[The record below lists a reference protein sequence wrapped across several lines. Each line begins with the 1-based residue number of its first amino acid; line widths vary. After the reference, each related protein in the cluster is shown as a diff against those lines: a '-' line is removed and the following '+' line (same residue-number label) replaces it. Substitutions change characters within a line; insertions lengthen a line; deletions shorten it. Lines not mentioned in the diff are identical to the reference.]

1 MISRSNLKL
10 AILLAVQIVLLA
22 ALVLSSGGGET
33 RPVEPI
39 VRDLS
44 ADDVQRLSVASG
56 ADHELVFARKDTGW
70 VLPKADDF
78 PVNGEKVD
86 EMLGKLLALDTS
98 RLVASNPVNFARL
111 EVKDDDYRRRI
122 ELSGGASSALIYLGG
137 SGGVD
142 TVYTRRADEN
152 EVYLGRG
159 LNAWELSAQAATWLD
174 ANYVSISQAD
184 VQAIQIEN
192 AIGSLLLVRDGENWT
207 LADLRESEQ
216 FEDTRLPGI
225 LRNAATVRLVE
236 PLGLRAQESYGMD
249 APRAT
254 VTLRYRQLLPAEQD
268 SNAETVESDSD
279 TAAEI
284 QYSDET
290 LTLTFGAEL
299 GDGTI
304 ALKSSESDYF
314 VSVRETVFNAFGE
327 VERADF
333 VKPPESNGS
342 E

>member
-1 MISRSNLKL
+1 MISRSNVYL
-10 AILLAVQIVLLA
+10 AILLGLQVVLLA

-56 ADHELVFARKDTGW
+56 ADDELVFARKDTGW

-86 EMLGKLLALDTS
+86 EMLGKLLGLDTS

-174 ANYVSISQAD
+174 ANYVSIPQAD

-192 AIGSLLLVRDGENWT
+192 AIGSLSLVRDGENWT
-207 LADLRESEQ
+207 LADLREGEL
-216 FEDTRLPGI
+216 FEDTRLPGM
-225 LRNAATVRLVE
+225 LRNAATIRLVE
-236 PLGLRAQESYGMD
+236 PLGLTAQAAWGMD
-249 APRAT
+249 APRVT
-254 VTLRYRQLLPAEQD
+254 ITLRYRQLLPAEQD
-268 SNAETVESDSD
+268 SNAETEESDRD

-290 LTLTFGAEL
+290 LILTFGAALE
-299 GDGTI
+299 DGTI

-314 VSVRETVFNAFGE
+314 VSARDTVFNAFGE
-327 VERADF
+327 LERGDF
-333 VKPPESNGS
+333 IKLPESDSS

>member
-1 MISRSNLKL
+1 MISRSNVKL

-22 ALVLSSGGGET
+22 VLVVSSGGGET

-56 ADHELVFARKDTGW
+56 ADDELIFARKDTGW

-78 PVNGEKVD
+78 PVTGEKVD
-86 EMLGKLLALDTS
+86 EMLGKLLGMDTS

-111 EVKDDDYRRRI
+111 EVKEDDYRRRI
-122 ELSGGASSALIYLGG
+122 ELSGGDSGAVIYLGG

-142 TVYTRRADEN
+142 TVYMRRADEN

-159 LNAWELSAQAATWLD
+159 LNAWELSTQAATWLD
-174 ANYVSISQAD
+174 ANYVSIPQVD

-192 AIGSLLLVRDGENWT
+192 AIGSLSLVRAGEDWT
-207 LADLRESEQ
+207 LADLGEGEQ
-216 FEDTRLPGI
+216 FEDTRLPGM

-268 SNAETVESDSD
+268 SNAETEESDSD

-284 QYSDET
+284 EYSDET
-290 LTLTFGAEL
+290 LILTFGAEL
-299 GDGTI
+299 DGR
-304 ALKSSESDYF
+304 DYRLEIQR
-314 VSVRETVFNAFGE
+314 VRLLRL
-327 VERADF
+327 RARYGIQCLQRSRTRRF
-333 VKPPESNGS
+333 RQAARI
-342 E
+342 